1 MANPNQRQAEKEM
14 SQAAQEG
21 VRKTAEETA
30 RAARVAADAGAG
42 AARAGADVLQR
53 QSEAAQDAWNSSA
66 KMVNQMTER
75 TMENF
80 ARVFG
85 MGGERTQ
92 QAAEQ
97 SSRNAEAIVQST
109 SIIAGGVQSI
119 SKELFDLT
127 QKQLDQNVRRMEAL
141 VNSRSP
147 QEILAV
153 QSDLFR
159 DNLESF
165 VQSTRRISEI
175 SMQMADEA
183 ARRMND
189 LSLAPR

>member
-1 MANPNQRQAEKEM
+1 MANPRQAEKEIN
-14 SQAAQEG
+14 QAAQED
-21 VRKTAEETA
+21 VRKAAEETVRTA
-30 RAARVAADAGAG
+30 RAAADAGAG

-53 QSEAAQDAWNSSA
+53 QSEAAQEAWNSST
-66 KMVNQMTER
+66 KMVSQMTEK

-85 MGGERTQ
+85 MSGERGQ

-109 SIIAGGVQSI
+109 SIIAGGVQTI
-119 SKELFDLT
+119 SKELFDLS
-127 QKQLDQNVRRMEAL
+127 QKQLAQNLRRMDAL

-159 DNLESF
+159 DNLETF

-183 ARRMND
+183 SRRMND

>member
-1 MANPNQRQAEKEM
+1 MSNPRQAEKEFN
-14 SQAAQEG
+14 QAAQEG
-21 VRKTAEETA
+21 LRKTAEQTA
-30 RAARVAADAGAG
+30 RAARVAADASAG

-53 QSEAAQDAWNSSA
+53 QSEATQDAWNSST
-66 KMVNQMTER
+66 KMVSQMTER
-75 TMENF
+75 TMESF

-127 QKQLDQNVRRMEAL
+127 QKQLDQNMRRMDAL

-153 QSDLFR
+153 QSDLLR
-159 DNLESF
+159 DNLETF

-183 ARRMND
+183 SRRMND
-189 LSLAPR
+189 LSLAPK

>member
-1 MANPNQRQAEKEM
+1 MANPRQSEKEIN
-14 SQAAQEG
+14 QAAQEG
-21 VRKTAEETA
+21 IRKTAEETA
-30 RAARVAADAGAG
+30 RAAADAGAG
-42 AARAGADVLQR
+42 AARASADVLQR
-53 QSEAAQDAWNSSA
+53 QSEAAQDAWHSST
-66 KMVNQMTER
+66 KMVSQMTEK

-85 MGGERTQ
+85 MGGERAQ
-92 QAAEQ
+92 QATEQ
-97 SSRNAEAIVQST
+97 SSRNAEAIAQST
-109 SIIAGGVQSI
+109 SIIAGGVQTI

-127 QKQLDQNVRRMEAL
+127 QKQFDQNLRRMDAL

-153 QSDLFR
+153 QSELFR

-183 ARRMND
+183 SRRMT
-189 LSLAPR
+189 

>member
-1 MANPNQRQAEKEM
+1 MANPRQAEKEIN
-14 SQAAQEG
+14 QAAQED
-21 VRKTAEETA
+21 VRKAAEETVRTA
-30 RAARVAADAGAG
+30 RAAADAGAG

-53 QSEAAQDAWNSSA
+53 QSEAAQEAWNSST
-66 KMVNQMTER
+66 KMVSQMTEKA
-75 TMENF
+75 MENF

-85 MGGERTQ
+85 MSGERGQ

-109 SIIAGGVQSI
+109 SIIAGGVQTI
-119 SKELFDLT
+119 SKELFDLS
-127 QKQLDQNVRRMEAL
+127 QKQLNQNLRRMDAL

-159 DNLESF
+159 DNLETF

-183 ARRMND
+183 SRRMND

>member
-1 MANPNQRQAEKEM
+1 MANTRQAERELN
-14 SQAAQEG
+14 QAAQEG
-21 VRKTAEETA
+21 VRRTAEQTT

-53 QSEAAQDAWNSSA
+53 QSEAAQDAWTSST
-66 KMVNQMTER
+66 KMVSQMTER

-85 MGGERTQ
+85 MSGERAQ

-127 QKQLDQNVRRMEAL
+127 QKQLNQNLRRMDAL

-153 QSDLFR
+153 QSDLLK

-165 VQSTRRISEI
+165 VHSTRRISEI

-183 ARRMND
+183 SRRMND

>member
-1 MANPNQRQAEKEM
+1 VMANPRQAERELN
-14 SQAAQEG
+14 QAAQEG
-21 VRKTAEETA
+21 VRKTAEDTA
-30 RAARVAADAGAG
+30 RVARAAADAGAG

-53 QSEAAQDAWNSSA
+53 QSEAAQDAWTSST
-66 KMVNQMTER
+66 KLVSQMTER

-80 ARVFG
+80 SRVFG
-85 MGGERTQ
+85 MGGERAQ

-97 SSRNAEAIVQST
+97 SSRNTEAIVQST

-127 QKQLDQNVRRMEAL
+127 QKQLNQNLRRMDAL

-183 ARRMND
+183 SRRIND